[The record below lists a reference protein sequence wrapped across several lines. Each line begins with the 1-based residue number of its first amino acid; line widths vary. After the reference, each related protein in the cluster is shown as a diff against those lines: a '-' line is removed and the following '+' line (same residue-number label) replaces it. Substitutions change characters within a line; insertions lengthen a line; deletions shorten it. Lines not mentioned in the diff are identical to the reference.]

1 MGGGETPFSCRI
13 STTTLQLE
21 PPLPPLPPNLGL
33 GVLLLVRS
41 CSAAAR
47 TEALLLPESP
57 PLPLLS
63 TLLKSV
69 GSGSISG
76 FRTCSGLGCR

>member
-21 PPLPPLPPNLGL
+21 PPPMPPNLGL

-41 CSAAAR
+41 CRAAAR

-57 PLPLLS
+57 LPLLS
-63 TLLKSV
+63 TLLQS

>member
-1 MGGGETPFSCRI
+1 MGGGETPFSCLI

-21 PPLPPLPPNLGL
+21 PPLPPNLGL
-33 GVLLLVRS
+33 GVRLLVRS
-41 CSAAAR
+41 CRAAAR
-47 TEALLLPESP
+47 TEALLLLESP

-63 TLLKSV
+63 TLLQSV

>member
-21 PPLPPLPPNLGL
+21 PPLPPNLGL
-33 GVLLLVRS
+33 GVRLLVRS
-41 CSAAAR
+41 CRAAAR
-47 TEALLLPESP
+47 TEALRLLESP

-63 TLLKSV
+63 TLLQSV

>member
-1 MGGGETPFSCRI
+1 MGGGETPFSCLI

-21 PPLPPLPPNLGL
+21 PPLPPNLGL
-33 GVLLLVRS
+33 GVRLLVRS
-41 CSAAAR
+41 CRAAAR
-47 TEALLLPESP
+47 TEALRLPESP

-63 TLLKSV
+63 TLLQSV

>member
-1 MGGGETPFSCRI
+1 MGGGETPFSCLI

-21 PPLPPLPPNLGL
+21 PPPLPPNLGL
-33 GVLLLVRS
+33 GVRLLVRS
-41 CSAAAR
+41 CRAAAR
-47 TEALLLPESP
+47 TEALRLPESP
-57 PLPLLS
+57 LPLPLLS
-63 TLLKSV
+63 TLLQSV